1 MNKAANAVDTGAFT
15 KEGAQQ
21 VVRLAHR
28 VRLEANVRHA
38 GGTLWAVYGER
49 DSFQLEVGVHT
60 SMKRAAELT
69 EQLTDRIVADE
80 ELMTDPG
87 GKFMLMFVG
96 TTPHGSDARATP

>member
-1 MNKAANAVDTGAFT
+1 MG
-15 KEGAQQ
+15 
-21 VVRLAHR
+21 
-28 VRLEANVRHA
+28 
-38 GGTLWAVYGER
+38 
-49 DSFQLEVGVHT
+49 
-60 SMKRAAELT
+60 MKRAAELT